1 METYLEFSIK
11 NLLGKDL
18 PKEQNFLIIEDINAK
33 GELLLLKLIEEFRKI
48 EYHTVLVL
56 LDFLPSRILE
66 ELVVKESADL
76 SVVNTY
82 STVYSKYYTS
92 IKLHELSLTLKSIRR
107 EFPNDRKLAIFVWS
121 LNPLF
126 IYYSSNDVIN
136 FYLENVKHG
145 IENKT
150 IEFYLVEKGLIEDI
164 AMRRLMALAHC
175 VIELER
181 NNSFESCWNI
191 RYLKTMGLDLKNTEM
206 VYKYE
211 VGSPIWDSRIS
222 FIDHL

>member
-1 METYLEFSIK
+1 LENCLDFSIK
-11 NLLGKDL
+11 NLFGKDL

-33 GELLLLKLIEEFRKI
+33 GEFFLLKLVEEFRKI
-48 EYHTVLVL
+48 GYHTVLVL
-56 LDFLPSRILE
+56 LDSLPSTILE
-66 ELVVKESADL
+66 ELVVKESDDL
-76 SVVNTY
+76 SIVNTY
-82 STVYSKYYTS
+82 STVYSRYYTS

-107 EFPNDRKLAIFVWS
+107 ELQNERKLAIFVWS

-126 IYYSSNDVIN
+126 INYSSNDVIN

-164 AMRRLMALAHC
+164 AMRRLIALAHC

-181 NNSFESCWNI
+181 NDSCESCWNI
-191 RYLKTMGLDLKNTEM
+191 RYLKTIGLNLKHSEII
-206 VYKYE
+206 YKYK
-211 VGSPIWDSRIS
+211 VGSSIWDSQIT

>member
-1 METYLEFSIK
+1 MESSLDFSIK
-11 NLLGKDL
+11 YLFGKDL

-33 GELLLLKLIEEFRKI
+33 GEFLLLKLIEDFGKI
-48 EYHTVLVL
+48 DYHTVLVI
-56 LDFLPSRILE
+56 LDLLPSTILK
-66 ELVVKESADL
+66 ELVVKESDNL
-76 SVVNTY
+76 SIVNTY
-82 STVYSKYYTS
+82 STAFSKYYTS

-107 EFPNDRKLAIFVWS
+107 EFQNDRKLAIFVWS

-150 IEFYLVEKGLIEDI
+150 IEFYLVEKGLIEDT
-164 AMRRLMALAHC
+164 AMRRLIALAHC
-175 VIELER
+175 AIELER
-181 NNSFESCWNI
+181 SNSSESCWNI
-191 RYLKTMGLDLKNTEM
+191 RYLKTMGLKLKNTEI

-211 VGSPIWDSRIS
+211 VASSIWNSKIT